1 MTTLTIEGWLGSLL
15 GKKWDLDVRNFVEL
29 FSALEHNTHKLK
41 NFLLKNKN
49 NCFAIFVDGEQVER
63 ENFLFMDIR
72 GTEVQILPVLAG
84 STTAIATKIIE
95 AIGMT
100 AETFAFEAAVFVL
113 DIVVQAVISMG
124 ISILIAKLM
133 DPGDPDVVN
142 TSSFGFGTAE
152 NVASQGQVVPV
163 GYGRMRT
170 GSKIISVGK
179 SSMDKAKF
187 EGGRETASVYG
198 IVDVAADI
206 KNGAAMATQ
215 HGSIAKF

>member
-15 GKKWDLDVRNFVEL
+15 GRKWDLDVRNFVEL

-41 NFLLKNKN
+41 NFLLKSKN
-49 NCFAIFVDGEQVER
+49 NCFAIFVDGEQVEK

-72 GTEVQILPVLAG
+72 GKEVQILPVLAG

-95 AIGMT
+95 AIGIT

-113 DIVVQAVISMG
+113 DIVIQAVISMG
-124 ISILIAKLM
+124 ISILITKLM

-142 TSSFGFGTAE
+142 TSSFAFGTAE

-163 GYGRMRT
+163 GYGRIRT
-170 GSKIISVGK
+170 GSKIISVAK
-179 SSMDKAKF
+179 SSMDKIKF
-187 EGGRETASVYG
+187 EEGGSTDSVYG
-198 IVDVAADI
+198 IASAVADLRA
-206 KNGAAMATQ
+206 GAMMATQ
-215 HGSIAKF
+215 HQK

>member
-15 GKKWDLDVRNFVEL
+15 GRKWDLDVRNFVEL

-49 NCFAIFVDGEQVER
+49 NCFAIFVDGEQVEK

-72 GTEVQILPVLAG
+72 GKEVQILPVLAG

-95 AIGMT
+95 AIGIT

-113 DIVVQAVISMG
+113 DIVIQAVISMG
-124 ISILIAKLM
+124 ISILITKLM

-142 TSSFGFGTAE
+142 TSSFAFGTAE

-163 GYGRMRT
+163 GYGRIRT
-170 GSKIISVGK
+170 GSKIISVAK
-179 SSMDKAKF
+179 SSMDKIKF
-187 EGGRETASVYG
+187 EEGGSTDSVYG
-198 IVDVAADI
+198 IASAVADLRA
-206 KNGAAMATQ
+206 GAMMATQ
-215 HGSIAKF
+215 HQK

>member
-1 MTTLTIEGWLGSLL
+1 MITLTIEGWLGSLL
-15 GKKWDLDVRNFVEL
+15 GRKWNLDVKNFVEL
-29 FSALEHNTHKLK
+29 FSALENNTHKLK

-49 NCFAIFVDGEQVER
+49 NCFAIFVDGEQVEK

-72 GTEVQILPVLAG
+72 GTEIQILPVLAG

-95 AIGMT
+95 AIGLT

-113 DIVVQAVISMG
+113 DVVIQAVISMG
-124 ISILIAKLM
+124 ISILITKLM

-142 TSSFGFGTAE
+142 TSSFAFGSAE

-163 GYGRMRT
+163 GYGRIRT

-179 SSMDKAKF
+179 SSMDKVKF
-187 EGGRETASVYG
+187 EEGGETPSVYG
-198 IVDVAADI
+198 IGAVA
-206 KNGAAMATQ
+206 NGAKGGAMMATQ
-215 HGSIAKF
+215 RWEN